1 MARLAADHLT
11 LRAGTKLL
19 ARDLDLA
26 IDAGQNWAI
35 LGANGSGK
43 TTLLHTLAGLRAPQ
57 DGTVRLDGQPIE
69 TVARRER
76 ARTLALLFQDSASAF
91 PATVQ
96 EIVLSGRHP
105 HLGRLDT
112 EGPADH
118 AIAAAAL
125 ESVGLGALAGRTL
138 ATLSG
143 GERRRVEIAA
153 VLAQQAPLCLWDEP
167 INHLDPQHQV
177 ALLRLLSRRAQ
188 QAGHANLFVLH
199 DINLALRYCSHG
211 LLLLPDGEHRHGPLD
226 VIVTTAALEAVYG
239 CAMREVRTGER
250 RLFIPDD

>member
-1 MARLAADHLT
+1 MARLATEKLT
-11 LRAGTKLL
+11 LRAGDKCL

-43 TTLLHTLAGLRAPQ
+43 TTLLLTLAGLRPPRS
-57 DGTVRLDGQPIE
+57 GGVLLDGRPIAA
-69 TVARRER
+69 VPRRER
-76 ARTLALLFQDSASAF
+76 ARAVGLLFQDSAGAF
-91 PATVQ
+91 PATVL
-96 EIVLSGRHP
+96 ETVLSGRHP

-125 ESVGLGALAGRTL
+125 EAVGLSTLAGRTL
-138 ATLSG
+138 GTLSG

-177 ALLRLLSRRAQ
+177 SLLRLLSGRVQ
-188 QAGHANLFVLH
+188 QTGHANLFVLH

-211 LLLLPDGEHRHGPLD
+211 LLLLPDGRHRHGLLD
-226 VIVTTAALEAVYG
+226 AIITAPALEAAYG
-239 CAMREVRTGER
+239 CAMREVRAGER
-250 RLFIPDD
+250 RLFIPAD

>member
-1 MARLAADHLT
+1 MVRLATGRLT
-11 LRAGTKLL
+11 LRTGDKWLV
-19 ARDLDLA
+19 RDLDLA
-26 IDAGQNWAI
+26 IEAGQNWAI

-43 TTLLHTLAGLRAPQ
+43 TTLLHTLAGLRPAHAG
-57 DGTVRLDGQPIE
+57 DVLLDDRPIAA
-69 TVARRER
+69 VPRRER
-76 ARTLALLFQDSASAF
+76 ARTVGLLFQDSASAF
-91 PATVQ
+91 PATVL
-96 EIVLSGRHP
+96 ETVLSGRHP

-125 ESVGLGALAGRTL
+125 EAVGLGALAGRALT
-138 ATLSG
+138 TLSG

-177 ALLRLLSRRAQ
+177 ALLRLLSARAQ

-211 LLLLPDGEHRHGPLD
+211 LLLLPDGRHEHGLLD
-226 VIVTTAALEAVYG
+226 AIVTAAALEAVYG
-239 CAMREVRTGER
+239 CAMREVHAGER

>member
-1 MARLAADHLT
+1 MARLATDSLT
-11 LRAGTKLL
+11 LRAGDKWL
-19 ARDLDLA
+19 ARELDLA
-26 IDAGQNWAI
+26 IEAGQNWAI

-57 DGTVRLDGQPIE
+57 AGIVRLDGQPIQ
-69 TVARRER
+69 TVARRTR

-91 PATVQ
+91 PATVL
-96 EIVLSGRHP
+96 ETVLSGRHP

-125 ESVGLGALAGRTL
+125 EDVGLGALATRTL
-138 ATLSG
+138 GTLSG

-177 ALLRLLSRRAQ
+177 ALLRRLSGRAQ
-188 QAGHANLFVLH
+188 QSGHANLFVLH

-211 LLLLPDGEHRHGPLD
+211 LLLLPDGRHEHGLLD
-226 VIVTTAALEAVYG
+226 AIITAAALEAVYG
-239 CAMREVRTGER
+239 CAMREVRAGER
-250 RLFIPDD
+250 RLFIPAD